1 MFYLVTIFDSRASQE
16 NPVKPRTVVVP
27 SLGVSAFLASV
38 IDADHYCMIGSV
50 ESTMNEQP
58 DDDAAMPVI

>member
-1 MFYLVTIFDSRASQE
+1 MFYLVTILDSRIPQE

-27 SLGVSAFLASV
+27 SFDVSTFLASV

-58 DDDAAMPVI
+58 DDDAVMSVI